1 MNEITH
7 GFHNPLNNGGD
18 CYSINGKIT
27 IFNHSYKGNVKTF
40 HNQKH
45 AYQIERQYR
54 RLISPANLNF
64 YK

>member
-18 CYSINGKIT
+18 CYSIKGKIT

-45 AYQIERQYR
+45 AYQIERQ
-54 RLISPANLNF
+54 
-64 YK
+64 

>member
-18 CYSINGKIT
+18 CYSIKGKIT

-45 AYQIERQYR
+45 AYINLKGNKGDLSPLQI
-54 RLISPANLNF
+54 
-64 YK
+64 